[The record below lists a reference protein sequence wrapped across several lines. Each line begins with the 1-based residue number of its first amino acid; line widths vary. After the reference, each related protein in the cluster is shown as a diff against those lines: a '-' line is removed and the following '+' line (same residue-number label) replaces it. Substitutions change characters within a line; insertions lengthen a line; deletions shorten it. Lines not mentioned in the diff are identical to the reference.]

1 MMAADS
7 TSLFPKT
14 RKERSNFKKIAK
26 KTLDYLEDRF
36 GFSLWMIT
44 RVEENDWVVLC
55 RKDSHYGIRE
65 GQVLIWDESYCHY
78 MVQGLGPQIAP
89 LSKNVDCYAKAPINK
104 ELEIGSYIGI
114 PLCSEEGK
122 LFGTL
127 CALDPQPQP
136 KNLLWAQQELE
147 MAANLISGLIHSEM
161 ELVHERRRADRLAT
175 IAERDVLTNLLNRR
189 GWDRLIEIEEMRC
202 TELGLTACAII
213 LNLDGLKL
221 VNDSRGHDAGDYLIL
236 KTAQILQGFIR
247 EGNIVARLG
256 GDEFGLI
263 GVETSR
269 EEAIEL
275 GRSIQTE
282 FLRVGVE
289 VSVGCALR
297 PPGKSFREALAN
309 ADTAMMEDKSS
320 RKASLR
326 VVKKLVESR

>member
-1 MMAADS
+1 MPADS
-7 TSLFPKT
+7 TSLFPRN

-26 KTLDYLEDRF
+26 KTLDYLQERF

-44 RVEENDWVVLC
+44 RVEENDWVILS
-55 RKDSHYGIRE
+55 RADKHYGMRE
-65 GQVLIWDESYCHY
+65 GEVLIWDESYCHF

-89 LSKNVDCYAKAPINK
+89 ISKKIDIYSKAPINN
-104 ELEIGSYIGI
+104 EFEVGAYIGI

-127 CALDPQPQP
+127 CALDPKPQP
-136 KNLLWAQQELE
+136 KNLLWAKQELDI
-147 MAANLISGLIHSEM
+147 AGSLISALIHSEM
-161 ELVHERRRADRLAT
+161 ELVHERHRADRLAS
-175 IAERDVLTNLLNRR
+175 IAERDVLTNLYNRR
-189 GWDRLIEIEEMRC
+189 GWDRLIEIEETRC

-213 LNLDGLKL
+213 LDLDDLKT
-221 VNDSRGHDAGDYLIL
+221 VNDTRGHDAGDYLIL

-263 GVETSR
+263 GVETTR

-275 GRSIQTE
+275 GRSVQSE

-297 PPGKSFREALAN
+297 PPGKTFREALAN
-309 ADTAMMEDKSS
+309 ADTAMMEDKIS

-326 VVKKLVESR
+326 VVEKLAKSG